1 MSELA
6 AAAIPRYAQRG
17 ALVLQRGDSLWI
29 GS

>member
-6 AAAIPRYAQRG
+6 AAAIPRYARSG